1 MVKFIHIIALQ
12 LREQL
17 EHFVNPKNWIS
28 TLALCGEQCLESKL
42 YWKQNS
48 LRCAEPELFE
58 GKHWTENI
66 GPRVDK
72 GSYDL
77 IELCALYPRI
87 MNFVN
92 FSFLVQIWT
101 WLVQLLSLVERKL
114 KPPSF

>member
-1 MVKFIHIIALQ
+1 M
-12 LREQL
+12 
-17 EHFVNPKNWIS
+17 
-28 TLALCGEQCLESKL
+28 ESKL

-58 GKHWTENI
+58 DKHWTENI

-92 FSFLVQIWT
+92 FSFLVQLWT